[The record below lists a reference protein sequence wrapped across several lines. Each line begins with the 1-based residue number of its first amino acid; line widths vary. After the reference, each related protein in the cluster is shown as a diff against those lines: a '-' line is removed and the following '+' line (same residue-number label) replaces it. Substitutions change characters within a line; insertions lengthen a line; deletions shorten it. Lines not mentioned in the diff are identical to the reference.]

1 MERPGDT
8 TGSGALIIFRIM
20 KLKAILVSLIIGA
33 ATAGWAATTEFTAN
47 AFGAPEQAY
56 GFNKA
61 QTYDVAVLLSDPD
74 LTGKK
79 VTGLRVNTS
88 ASESLLTD
96 VCGWLST
103 ELKTKTQDGVKVND
117 PDICTVKA
125 TCHNGVI
132 EATFA
137 EPVEIPAE
145 GLYVGYSLTQ
155 ETPGDLKPIA
165 VAEGNT
171 AGGFFLHATVSQLKW
186 SDYGKRE
193 GLVSAMTV
201 LLEGDMAAEAAV
213 ATLPAKVYMS
223 REAGVTVPVTFYNHG
238 SSPVSSIEYEY
249 SYGSQ
254 SGKGSWTAP
263 EAIPS
268 VFGRGSHA
276 TISLPAAQTAG
287 EATFSF
293 SITAVN
299 GSPNQSLSGNC
310 ETAVEV
316 LDFIAI
322 NRPLVEEFTGLHCGW
337 CPRGYVMM
345 EQGKLYYGDRF
356 VALSYHSTG
365 YESGAMTCID
375 PEDFP
380 IYISGYP
387 SASINRSGSIDPGS
401 VLARWTTLAEQ
412 PASCDVSVSLSWA
425 DEAHTTLKAVSKAR
439 FLRDIDDCRYVWSVA
454 LLADGLSNPK
464 WAQSNAYADY
474 EATGEY
480 TGPFWDLFIGK
491 EDRVT
496 GLTFNDIVV
505 WYPEIKGIAGSMPE
519 TVKAGEYYEY
529 ETLIPVDEVVNLEGE
544 HIVSD
549 FGKVRAVGIVLD
561 KVGGIPVNCASS
573 TYVGGSGMADAV
585 AAEVV
590 AREYYSLQG
599 LRVERPGK
607 GIYILVETLSDG
619 TRLSRK
625 VMR

>member
-1 MERPGDT
+1 MMG
-8 TGSGALIIFRIM
+8 M
-20 KLKAILVSLIIGA
+20 A
-33 ATAGWAATTEFTAN
+33 AAGWADTMEFTAN
-47 AFGAPEQAY
+47 AFGNPEQEY
-56 GFNKA
+56 GFGKA
-61 QTYDVAVLLSDPD
+61 QTYDVAVLLRNAD

-79 VTGLRVNTS
+79 VTGLRVGTS

-103 ELKTKTQDGVKVND
+103 GLKTRTQDGVKVND

-125 TCHNGVI
+125 TCRNGVI
-132 EATFA
+132 EATFT

-155 ETPGDLKPIA
+155 ETPGNLKPVA
-165 VAEGNT
+165 VAEGDT
-171 AGGFFLHATVSQLKW
+171 EGGFFLHATVSQLKW

-193 GLVSAMTV
+193 GLVSTMAVM
-201 LLEGDMAAEAAV
+201 LEGDMAADAAV

-238 SSPVSSIEYEY
+238 SSPVSSIDYEY
-249 SYGSQ
+249 SFGSQ
-254 SGKGSWTAP
+254 TGNGSWTATD
-263 EAIPS
+263 AIPGG
-268 VFGRGSHA
+268 FGYGAR
-276 TISLPAAQTAG
+276 TEIELPAAQTPG

-293 SITAVN
+293 TVTKVN
-299 GSPNQSLSGNC
+299 GRPNRSLSGSC
-310 ETAVEV
+310 ETAAEA
-316 LDFIAI
+316 LDFLAP

-345 EQGKLYYGDRF
+345 EQGKLYYGDQF

-365 YESGAMTCID
+365 YESGAMTCIE

-387 SASINRSGSIDPGS
+387 AACINRSTQIDPGT
-401 VLARWTTLAEQ
+401 VLSRWVPLAGQ
-412 PASCDVSVSLSWA
+412 PASCDVSVDLSWA
-425 DEAHTTLKAVSKAR
+425 DDSHTTLKAVSKVR

-464 WAQSNAYADY
+464 WTQSNAYADY

-480 TGPFWDLFIGK
+480 TGPFWDLFVGK
-491 EDRVT
+491 EDHVE

-529 ETLIPVDEVVNLEGE
+529 ETLIPVDEVVNLQGE
-544 HIVSD
+544 HIVTD

-561 KVGGIPVNCASS
+561 KVGGVPANCASS
-573 TYVGGSGMADAV
+573 TYVGGSGVGTVAD
-585 AAEVV
+585 AEVV
-590 AREYYSLQG
+590 AREYYNLQG
-599 LRVERPGK
+599 LRVERPES
-607 GIYILVETLSDG
+607 GIFILVETLSDG

-625 VMR
+625 IMR